1 MAQTWA
7 QHGLPN
13 QFFLNFGTWVQGC
26 FVPNFPK
33 GKGGA
38 KDIPRMSLKQFR
50 KITIPDQEIYLYWP
64 YFSEEVSQLKD

>member
-1 MAQTWA
+1 M
-7 QHGLPN
+7 
-13 QFFLNFGTWVQGC
+13 
-26 FVPNFPK
+26 PNFPK